1 VNLPIKSIIPRL
13 PDHVRMKVNLVG
25 AANATI
31 DIPVEK
37 ILEQLP
43 HGSVNISIDE
53 LKQFAPPQ
61 VFAQV
66 DGQDQLV
73 VELPLAEI
81 LSRMDPALLKRK
93 SEQKRIEIPG
103 TVTDL
108 FDKQGQALPQAATTP
123 EEEAARLE
131 ALKRFA
137 GEPPSAE
144 LAPKSASPVAPGG
157 APASEVKGSAAAN
170 LRDQALAAM
179 AAAKPL
185 GGVAQ
190 ATAAMTVAP
199 ALAAGDSVTLALS
212 AVSAAWPGEVRREMV
227 EQNLTGATLALPANK
242 VAEGLR
248 VGHVVFNWKELRRW
262 LNPPPKIAASP
273 ETAETLLEIPLSIVA
288 PLLLPKIK
296 DALPKKKAFIA
307 ESIPDIFGR
316 SGEPLPAFAAV
327 PLEAAQPIPGTPA
340 EFVPTPAPKPM
351 TPEPTSAKDK
361 SRSGLGDIIGK
372 PPRKPSN
379 PNEVIQKLV
388 ALPGVVGALIT
399 LQEGLLVASDW
410 APGVKPDTLGGFVPQ
425 IFSRI
430 NQYMREMQLGEVH
443 NATFV
448 LEKSTL
454 HIFKNGNLY
463 FAVLGG
469 PGRPLPLHSILA
481 VASDLTPQHA

>member
-1 VNLPIKSIIPRL
+1 VSAPDLKS
-13 PDHVRMKVNLVG
+13 
-25 AANATI
+25 
-31 DIPVEK
+31 
-37 ILEQLP
+37 
-43 HGSVNISIDE
+43 S
-53 LKQFAPPQ
+53 
-61 VFAQV
+61 
-66 DGQDQLV
+66 
-73 VELPLAEI
+73 
-81 LSRMDPALLKRK
+81 
-93 SEQKRIEIPG
+93 
-103 TVTDL
+103 
-108 FDKQGQALPQAATTP
+108 AAT
-123 EEEAARLE
+123 
-131 ALKRFA
+131 
-137 GEPPSAE
+137 
-144 LAPKSASPVAPGG
+144 
-157 APASEVKGSAAAN
+157 N
-170 LRDQALAAM
+170 LRDQALAAV
-179 AAAKPL
+179 AAAKPV

-199 ALAAGDSVTLALS
+199 ALAAGDSVTLSLS
-212 AVSAAWPGEVRREMV
+212 AASSTWPGEVRREIV

-248 VGHVVFNWKELRRW
+248 VGHVVFNWKELRRS

-316 SGEPLPAFAAV
+316 SGETLPSFPTV
-327 PLEAAQPIPGTPA
+327 PPLEAAQPIPGTPA

-351 TPEPTSAKDK
+351 MPEPALAKDK
-361 SRSGLGDIIGK
+361 SRSSLEDIVGK
-372 PPRKPSN
+372 PARKPSN

-481 VASDLTPQHA
+481 VASELTPQHA